1 MSESNPYQQPA
12 PYYQPPVTTPV
23 SGLAIASMVSGI
35 IADLMV
41 IATCCFGPTIV
52 LAGPI
57 GIAAAAMGYFA
68 LKECNEQGKEGRG
81 MAIAGMACGGT
92 ALVLFLLALLVGV
105 AYFGFFIFMATQAKN
120 R

>member
-1 MSESNPYQQPA
+1 MSYPDPYQQPA
-12 PYYQPPVTTPV
+12 PYFQPPASAPF

-35 IADLMV
+35 FADLMV
-41 IATCCFGPTIV
+41 VATCCFGPTIV
-52 LAGPI
+52 FAGPL

-92 ALVLFLLALLVGV
+92 AIVLFLIAGLALV
-105 AYFGFFIFMATQAKN
+105 AYFGFFIFMASQAKN
-120 R
+120 